1 MRKTN
6 LLLRKF
12 CYFSLFYQRTIY
24 LKPVF
29 LQGRAQ
35 FRSEALSNYDK
46 AASLLL
52 RSPQKN
58 LGSSRGIFLENF
70 APGLFVVFIRL
81 CGERSYVLPGL

>member
-1 MRKTN
+1 
-6 LLLRKF
+6 LLCQK
-12 CYFSLFYQRTIY
+12 TIY

-35 FRSEALSNYDK
+35 FRSEASNHYDK
-46 AASLLL
+46 AAFLLL

-58 LGSSRGIFLENF
+58 LGSGGGIFLENF

-81 CGERSYVLPGL
+81 CDERSYALPGL

>member
-1 MRKTN
+1 MRKTK

-35 FRSEALSNYDK
+35 FRSKALSIYDK

-52 RSPQKN
+52 RSQQKN
-58 LGSSRGIFLENF
+58 LGSGGGHFFWENF
-70 APGLFVVFIRL
+70 APPCV
-81 CGERSYVLPGL
+81 

>member
-35 FRSEALSNYDK
+35 VRSEALSNYDK

-58 LGSSRGIFLENF
+58 LGSGGGIFF
-70 APGLFVVFIRL
+70 GKF
-81 CGERSYVLPGL
+81 CSLPVCSVYKTLW